1 MLKNLQVIKAILS
14 ASYLRYSTMTSV
26 KALPSYICAM
36 YAIGATRAG
45 EVVFWQID
53 IEGKVR
59 TGKVMKYNPITG
71 HRIKHESGSINWI
84 HNLLKKDGTLPG
96 DFNLVQCFFGEH
108 LLRENPTKS
117 VAIVESEKS
126 AIIGA
131 GVMPDLVWLA
141 AGNLNG
147 LSIDKCKV
155 LKGRNVILF
164 PDLKAFDKWSEKAN
178 EIKTIVGC
186 KISVSDLLEQIATDE
201 ERENGFD
208 IADYLIREIKEP
220 AQIRQRF
227 SNEIESL
234 INQNEAMLYLIE
246 TFDLEAV

>member
-1 MLKNLQVIKAILS
+1 
-14 ASYLRYSTMTSV
+14 
-26 KALPSYICAM
+26 M
-36 YAIGATRAG
+36 YAIGATRAK

-53 IEGKVR
+53 IEGKIR

-71 HRIKHESGSINWI
+71 HRIKHENGSINWI
-84 HNLLKKDGTLPG
+84 HTLLKKDGTLPC

-108 LLRENPTKS
+108 LLRENPTNP

-131 GVMPDLVWLA
+131 GVMPNLVWLA

-155 LKGRNVILF
+155 LKGRTVILY
-164 PDLKAFDKWSEKAN
+164 PDLKAFDKWSEKAK
-178 EIKTIVGC
+178 EIQKVVGC
-186 KISVSDLLEQIATDE
+186 KISVSDLLEQVATDE

-208 IADYLIREIKEP
+208 IVDYLIRDMKEP
-220 AQIRQRF
+220 TIRQRF

>member
-1 MLKNLQVIKAILS
+1 
-14 ASYLRYSTMTSV
+14 
-26 KALPSYICAM
+26 
-36 YAIGATRAG
+36 
-45 EVVFWQID
+45 
-53 IEGKVR
+53 
-59 TGKVMKYNPITG
+59 
-71 HRIKHESGSINWI
+71 
-84 HNLLKKDGTLPG
+84 
-96 DFNLVQCFFGEH
+96 
-108 LLRENPTKS
+108 
-117 VAIVESEKS
+117 
-126 AIIGA
+126 
-131 GVMPDLVWLA
+131 
-141 AGNLNG
+141 
-147 LSIDKCKV
+147 